1 MMQRQLSSVWKM
13 KSFVGL
19 VCQSMFLPTTFCGLL
34 NLINYAKIMA
44 LDINT
49 LHLSGQGVMGWWKD

>member
-1 MMQRQLSSVWKM
+1 M

-19 VCQSMFLPTTFCGLL
+19 VCQSMFLPTTTFSGLL